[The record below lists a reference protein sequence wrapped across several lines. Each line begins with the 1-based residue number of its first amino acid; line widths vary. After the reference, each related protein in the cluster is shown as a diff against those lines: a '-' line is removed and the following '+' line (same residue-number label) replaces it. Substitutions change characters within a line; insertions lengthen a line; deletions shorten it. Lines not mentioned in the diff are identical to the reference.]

1 MPKAKK
7 LPSGNWRAQV
17 YAGTD
22 STGKRIMK
30 SFTAPT
36 KKQAEY
42 EASLWQ
48 IERKE
53 KMSGKLTVGQALEQY
68 ISSKSN
74 VLSPSTIANYL
85 KIKRNNLLDIQR
97 LDINTI
103 NRLQVQAAIN
113 NLSSEYSP
121 KTVRNILSL
130 FYSATKDYTDA
141 FTKITLPQ
149 PQKNEIQIPCDT
161 DIKLMLENATG
172 ELKIAIAL
180 AALAGLRRSEIIAL
194 TWDKIDFDAKYI
206 LVNAAV
212 VRDQD
217 NVRQEKVPK
226 SVAGYRKVP
235 ISSRLMLIL
244 QEAPKTSP
252 HVYNSNEATIFRK
265 FSRLLNKLD
274 IPHYRFHDLRHYY
287 ASTLL
292 AINMPD
298 KYAMKLMG
306 HSSNN
311 TLKQIYQHIMAD
323 KEAQFEKDLLTYQ
336 DNIFQN

>member
-7 LPSGNWRAQV
+7 LPSGNWRCQV

-22 STGKRIMK
+22 EHGKRIMR

-36 KKQAEY
+36 RKQAEY
-42 EASLWQ
+42 EASVWQ

-53 KMSGKLTVGQALEQY
+53 KASGKMTVGQALEQY
-68 ISSKSN
+68 INSKNN

-85 KIKRNNLLDIQR
+85 KIKRNNLLAIQR
-97 LDINTI
+97 IDINTVS
-103 NRLQVQAAIN
+103 RLQVQAAIN
-113 NLSSEYSP
+113 DLSAEYSP
-121 KTVRNILSL
+121 KTIRNILSL

-149 PQKNEIQIPCDT
+149 PEKNEIQIPTDA
-161 DIKLMLENATG
+161 DIKLMLDNATG
-172 ELKIAIAL
+172 EMKTAIAL
-180 AALAGLRRSEIIAL
+180 AALAGLRRSEILAL
-194 TWDKIDFDAKYI
+194 TWDKIDFNKKYI
-206 LVNAAV
+206 LVNAAI

-217 NVRQEKVPK
+217 NIRQEKVPK

-235 ISSRLMLIL
+235 ISSRLMIIL
-244 QEAPKTSP
+244 QEAPKTFP
-252 HVYNSNEATIFRK
+252 HVYNSNETTIFRK
-265 FSRLLNKLD
+265 FDRLLKKLG

-311 TLKQIYQHIMAD
+311 TLKQVYQHVMAD
-323 KEAQFEKDLLTYQ
+323 KEAQFEKNLLTYQ
-336 DNIFQN
+336 DNIFNE